1 MIDRW
6 RLIAGHVP
14 EDWVLILLACA
25 SIVALVDAL
34 QELRRPALPL
44 RLRARLGLF
53 ALRLLAITTLGL
65 VVAELTIVEER
76 VSPTGPQVVVL
87 VDRSASMAL
96 VDADDEGGEGAE
108 PGGLARIERIRGLWS
123 ASADARKRWRD
134 AGLSVDVRSF
144 AREQAPL
151 TRAEAETLELAL
163 DGGDSDLTGALVE
176 IGRAAEAGEGR
187 PLAAVVVLS
196 DGLVVSDPAA
206 EAPLISAAEA
216 LGVPIT
222 TVSAGAPMIRD
233 LAVRRANTG
242 EFAFVENISE
252 IDAEIV
258 AHGYE
263 GTTVAIR
270 LERDGQVIGET
281 TSPAPADGVPLRL
294 RFEVKPDRIGHFVY
308 TIAIAPLEGE
318 ATLANNRWSTVV
330 KVLRDKVRVLH
341 VAGRPDWDVRA
352 LRTLLGRD
360 PNVELLSYYI
370 LRGADDSDREDP
382 SAPLSLIA
390 FPTDQLFAEELG
402 TFDLVVLH
410 NFDALSHQV
419 GRYLGDIARY
429 VENGGA
435 VVVIGGDLGLATG
448 DYKDSRLGSV
458 LPVVVANPAG
468 LERSPFRP
476 QITPA
481 GLRHPITAW
490 LSDPRLGGWTK
501 LPAFDSFNRLRLR
514 NDAPGATTLLQH
526 PDGAPLLA
534 VAEPGRGRS
543 IVLATGASWRLGFAP
558 DLPLLDGARP
568 YDLLWLGITRWLL
581 RDGTAQ
587 RLSVEVAPPI
597 VAPGET
603 FDLRAAA
610 LSASYQPE
618 PEVAVDWT
626 IRPLFAAA
634 AEHDAD
640 ADGDSGDEPGP
651 AVASGSWVTDNLGR
665 QTSRVGP
672 LPAGAYEV
680 LAHRRPPADDPDAPV
695 ASARRVL
702 LIEAAHRE
710 LAEVDAD
717 PGEARLADLA
727 ARTGGDALRARD
739 GELMPATL
747 ELRPPTAGAS
757 AEHRVESRR
766 EVPLWDGFA
775 ALTLLLV
782 AFGGEWILRRRLGL
796 T

>member
-1 MIDRW
+1 MSDRW
-6 RLIAGHVP
+6 RLVAGHVP
-14 EDWVLILLACA
+14 EDWVLVILICA
-25 SIVALVDAL
+25 SILALVDAL
-34 QELRRPALPL
+34 QELRRPAIPL

-53 ALRLLAITTLGL
+53 GLRLSAITILGL

-76 VSPTGPQVVVL
+76 VTPTGPQVVVL

-96 VDADDEGGEGAE
+96 ADTDDDDARSE
-108 PGGLARIERIRGLWS
+108 LARIERGRQLWRE
-123 ASADARKRWRD
+123 SADARKRWRE
-134 AGLSVDVRSF
+134 AGLSVDVRTF
-144 AREQAPL
+144 AREQATL
-151 TRAEAETLELAL
+151 TRADAETLDLVA
-163 DGGDSDLTGALVE
+163 DGDDSDLTGALVE
-176 IGRAAEAGEGR
+176 LGRAAEAGEGR

-196 DGLVVSDPAA
+196 DGLVVADPAA

-216 LGVPIT
+216 LEVPIT
-222 TVSAGAPMIRD
+222 TVSAGAPRIRD

-242 EFAFVENISE
+242 EFAFVENVSE

-263 GTTVAIR
+263 GAPLTIR

-281 TSPAPADGVPLRL
+281 TSPAQADGVPLRL

-308 TIAIAPLEGE
+308 TVAVDPAEGE
-318 ATLANNRWSTVV
+318 ATLDNNRWSTVV

-402 TFDLVVLH
+402 TFDLIVLH

-435 VVVIGGDLGLATG
+435 LVVIGGDLGLATG
-448 DYKDSRLGSV
+448 DYKDGRLGSV
-458 LPVVVANPAG
+458 LPVVVAAPAG
-468 LERSPFRP
+468 LERARFRP
-476 QITPA
+476 QITQA

-490 LSDPRLGGWTK
+490 LSDPRLDGWSK

-514 NDAPGATTLLQH
+514 DDARGATTLLQH

-581 RDGTAQ
+581 RDGAAQ
-587 RLSVEVAPPI
+587 RLSVDVAPAI

-618 PEVAVDWT
+618 PEVAIDWT
-626 IRPLFAAA
+626 IRPLFAASA
-634 AEHDAD
+634 DDDGDAD
-640 ADGDSGDEPGP
+640 DEPGP
-651 AVASGSWVTDNLGR
+651 AVASGSWVTDSLGR

-739 GELMPATL
+739 GDLLPATL

-757 AEHRVESRR
+757 ADHRVESRR
-766 EVPLWDGFA
+766 EVPLWDGFP
-775 ALTLLLV
+775 ALTLLIA